1 MRAIVQRAAEATVTV
16 DGEIT
21 GSIGR
26 GLCVF
31 VGVTHSDQQATAV
44 RLAGRLAKLRIF
56 PDEEGKMNRSVQ
68 DIEGEILAISQFTL
82 YGDTR
87 KGNRPGYSDA
97 ARPDQAE
104 PLIDL
109 VVETLRSDWQVPV
122 QTGRFGADMAV
133 SLINDGPITLSL
145 DIDA

>member
-1 MRAIVQRAAEATVTV
+1 MRAIVQRAAEASVTV
-16 DGEIT
+16 DGEII

-31 VGVTHSDQQATAV
+31 VGVTHSDHSDVAV
-44 RLAGRLAKLRIF
+44 RLAGRLAKLRVF
-56 PDEEGKMNRSVQ
+56 PDEDGKMNRSVQ
-68 DIEGEILAISQFTL
+68 DIAGEILAISQFTL

-97 ARPDQAE
+97 ARPDHAE

-109 VVETLRSDWQVPV
+109 VVETLRSQWQLPV
-122 QTGRFGADMAV
+122 QTGRFGAEMAV
-133 SLINDGPITLSL
+133 GLVNDGPITLSL
-145 DIDA
+145 EVTS